1 MNCPECQ
8 NLIQERLDGGDFL
21 ADAEVDRHLA
31 ECRECRQLQEA
42 ARRLEEGLRLL
53 PVPFPPPGFA
63 DRMVQQVLVQRRRHR
78 TRRLALTV
86 GSLAAAV
93 LIAVLAV
100 QNWPPAAVLP
110 ATTGPVVAEKPPAP
124 PPAPPPP
131 SLSDSFAEVSSA
143 VAALARRTTEQTVD
157 QTRVLW
163 LDPMPTVARVEP
175 AEPAPELAA
184 QSLWEA
190 GQGVS
195 AGLEPVTTSARR
207 AVDLFLR
214 ELPPMPAA
222 GPDLN

>member
-1 MNCPECQ
+1 MNCLECQ
-8 NLIQERLDGGDFL
+8 NRIQERLDGGDWL
-21 ADAEVDRHLA
+21 AGADLERHLA
-31 ECRECRQLQEA
+31 ECRDCRQLHEA

-53 PVPFPPPGFA
+53 PAPFPPPGFA
-63 DRMVQQVLVQRRRHR
+63 DRMVQQVLGQRRRRR
-78 TRRLALTV
+78 TWHLAATV
-86 GSLAAAV
+86 GGLAATV
-93 LIAVLAV
+93 LVTVLAM
-100 QNWPPAAVLP
+100 QYWPQAGVS
-110 ATTGPVVAEKPPAP
+110 P
-124 PPAPPPP
+124 PPAPVHAAKPTEPQPGPPP

-143 VAALARRTTEQTVD
+143 VAALARRTTEETVD

-163 LDPMPTVARVEP
+163 LDPMPTVAQVERVEP
-175 AEPAPELAA
+175 APDLAA

-214 ELPPMPAA
+214 ELPPMPSA